1 MTTFNNSPDPITSIK
16 EYKIDENGKRVLI
29 KDPLTIKEDNFLDN
43 LGLSRDDLDDNGDML
58 EDLKQIAGFDEI

>member
-1 MTTFNNSPDPITSIK
+1 MTTFNTNPDPITSIK
-16 EYKIDENGKRVLI
+16 EYKINENGKRVLI

-43 LGLSRDDLDDNGDML
+43 LGLSRDDLDDGGDML